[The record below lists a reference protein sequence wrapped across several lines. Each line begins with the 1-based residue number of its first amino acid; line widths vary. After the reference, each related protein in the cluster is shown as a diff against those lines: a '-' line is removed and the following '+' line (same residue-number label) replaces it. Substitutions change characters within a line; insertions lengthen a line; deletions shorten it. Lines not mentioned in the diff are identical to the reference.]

1 MYKNCHL
8 NSRIRALKTLESI
21 FSWLARFIVSLACI
35 IATVAV
41 AAPSDLSGD
50 GKSDLIFRNSSTG
63 EINAWLMNGGTVT
76 ANLGLVGAGNWSVSH
91 TADFNGDGKA
101 DILFRNDDGS
111 VTLWLM
117 NGLTPISQVGLL
129 GADANWRVT
138 HVGDFNGDG
147 KADLLWQN
155 TNGAVTLWLMNGAT
169 IVSQVGLLG
178 PDPGWKVTHV
188 ADFNGDG
195 KADLLWQNTNGAVTI
210 WLMNGGTTAS
220 AVGILGANPDWR
232 VTHTGD
238 LNGDGKADLLWRNT
252 NGAVTGWLMNG
263 TTIASTA
270 GLLGADA
277 NWSISHTGDFNGDGK
292 ADLLWRNTNGAV
304 TQWLMNGTSI
314 LSTAGL
320 LGPDVNWRVTHIGD
334 YNGDGKADI
343 VWRNAADGSIRM
355 WLINGSTI
363 SSQTQILGASPWVVL
378 PPVFAGEPTPRK
390 IFGTADNC
398 VDDVIS
404 TNTMLDL
411 DIDRASAL
419 VAYWGDPGTDE
430 LNFQVSNPVTWNVET
445 ILNMPNPTKKR
456 GYWDIGSPI
465 GTSAAVVKCNE
476 AGFFLNT
483 FQFTHTQP
491 QIGGGPQAQLKKKVS
506 YPKVIFTTLQSD
518 LIIQG
523 YVKHPSHHWNDSDAN
538 VYGDI
543 SLYYYVQ
550 PINCP
555 NYIFGKCPAANVTN
569 KIPAFAHLLG
579 VYNSRFPNGAAEGG
593 GNDTFTGYFYTPLS
607 DQLPN
612 GAAPKYAKK
621 SQFSYPFS
629 GGSSI
634 WSDSRFFRAE
644 ISYAKMQLMINAI
657 RADYPDIAAQTTS
670 NPAEWGI
677 VLVGGLLEVGPG
689 ITATDGSPCVR
700 NTNKPGCRDIVMSAT
715 FSYIEAYERIPIAG
729 ISQSNAV
736 YASASQDPKVA
747 TPLEPKSYS
756 SIPQDFSAERIRAL
770 LR

>member
-1 MYKNCHL
+1 MYKKRYL
-8 NSRIRALKTLESI
+8 NEHSCALKTHKSI
-21 FSWLARFIVSLACI
+21 PSWLSRFIASLVCVI
-35 IATVAV
+35 SSVAI

-50 GKSDLIFRNSSTG
+50 GKSDLIFRNNSTG
-63 EINAWLMNGGTVT
+63 QINTWLMNGGAATSS
-76 ANLGLVGAGNWSVSH
+76 GMLVGPGNWSVSH

-101 DILFRNDDGS
+101 DVLYRNDDGT
-111 VTLWLM
+111 VALWLM
-117 NGLTPISQVGLL
+117 NGLNSISQTVLL
-129 GADANWRVT
+129 GANSGWSVT
-138 HVGDFNGDG
+138 HVADFNGDG
-147 KADLLWQN
+147 KADILWRH
-155 TNGAVTLWLMNGAT
+155 TDGTVAIWLMNGAT
-169 IVSQVGLLG
+169 MVGGAAILG
-178 PDPGWKVTHV
+178 ANPDWRVTHV

-210 WLMNGGTTAS
+210 WLMNGITTLS
-220 AVGILGANPDWR
+220 AAGILGANPDWR
-232 VTHTGD
+232 VTHTAD
-238 LNGDGKADLLWRNT
+238 LNGDGKADVLWRNI
-252 NGAVTGWLMNG
+252 NTGSITAWLMNG
-263 TTIASTA
+263 TAAISAA
-270 GLLGADA
+270 GILNDP
-277 NWSISHTGDFNGDGK
+277 NWSISHTADFNGDGK
-292 ADLLWRNTNGAV
+292 ADLLWRNTNGGV
-304 TQWLMNGTSI
+304 TIWFMNGLTS
-314 LSTAGL
+314 TGAVGL
-320 LGPDVNWRVTHIGD
+320 LGADPNWRVTHIGD
-334 YNGDGKADI
+334 YNGDGRADV
-343 VWRNAADGSIRM
+343 VWRNAADGSIAM
-355 WLINGSTI
+355 WLINGATVISTPL
-363 SSQTQILGASPWVVL
+363 ILGASPWVISPSV
-378 PPVFAGEPTPRK
+378 VVGEPTFRK

-430 LNFQVSNPVTWNVET
+430 LNLQVSNPVTWSVET

-483 FQFTHTQP
+483 FQFSHTQP

-523 YVKHPSHHWNDSDAN
+523 YVKHPSHHWIDPDAS

-550 PINCP
+550 PINCS

-569 KIPAFAHLLG
+569 RIPAFAHLLG
-579 VYNSRFPNGAAEGG
+579 VYNSRFPNGAGEGG
-593 GNDTFTGYFYTPLS
+593 GNDTFTGFFYTPLS
-607 DQLPN
+607 DYLPN
-612 GAAPKYAKK
+612 GVAPKYAKK
-621 SQFSYPFS
+621 SLFSYPFS
-629 GGSSI
+629 GGSSV

-689 ITATDGSPCVR
+689 TNATDGSPCVR
-700 NTNKPGCRDIVMSAT
+700 NTNKSGCRDIVMSAT
-715 FSYIEAYERIPIAG
+715 FSYIEAYERIPAVG
-729 ISQSNAV
+729 ILQSNA
-736 YASASQDPKVA
+736 ASASGSQDPKVA
-747 TPLEPKSYS
+747 TPFEPKSYS
-756 SIPQDFSAERIRAL
+756 SIPPDFSAERIRAL